1 MNAKQPFNESKHTEQ
16 PAKSDSHTDDSHELV
31 YFSDS
36 ETYST
41 TSEVRFIKLLILI
54 MIQFDLGISNETC
67 LFEII
72 IKKLIH
78 KAHFLGSDFTDHA
91 VFFWFT
97 KKNWGLELEFIKT

>member
-1 MNAKQPFNESKHTEQ
+1 MRLKRKFDIAMVVPMWKKSYFITHIVDAQMNAKQPFNESKHTEQ
-16 PAKSDSHTDDSHELV
+16 PAKSNSHTDDCHELV

-72 IKKLIH
+72 I
-78 KAHFLGSDFTDHA
+78 
-91 VFFWFT
+91 
-97 KKNWGLELEFIKT
+97 

>member
-16 PAKSDSHTDDSHELV
+16 PAKSDSHTDDSPELV

-54 MIQFDLGISNETC
+54 MFDLGISNKTC

-72 IKKLIH
+72 I
-78 KAHFLGSDFTDHA
+78 
-91 VFFWFT
+91 
-97 KKNWGLELEFIKT
+97 